1 MKPAQIA
8 QHAAKNRKIWGRFA
22 TRQYIKR
29 HGVHLS
35 LYRLA
40 CQLEGVKNA

>member
-22 TRQYIKR
+22 TRQYIISR
-29 HGVHLS
+29 GIDVR

-40 CQLEGVKNA
+40 CQLEATTK